1 MDRNELVKLAR
12 AKRALQRRK
21 AASHLVDFMQYD
33 SPTWQPAAHL
43 LRLCEALEAVERG
56 KIRRLMV
63 FMPPR
68 HGKSEVCSKKF
79 PSWYLG
85 RNPRKEIILCSYAA
99 DLAYDFSQLARDTLR
114 EHGPDLWK
122 VKVSSTRSAMTR
134 WGLQR
139 TRGGCVAAGVGGP
152 ITGRGAHLGII
163 DDPFKNDEEA
173 SSATYRD
180 KVWKWYQS
188 TFRTRLAPGGAIV
201 LVMTRW
207 HEDDLAGRL
216 IKEMRAGGEQWVIL
230 NMPAL
235 AEENDPLG
243 RAVGEPLWPEHGF
256 DKPWAVSLKRTL
268 GTYFW
273 EALYQQHPSTP
284 EGEILKRA
292 WWKYYRVLPYDIQYV
307 IQSWDMTFKD
317 TDGTD
322 FVVGQV
328 WGLRGADKYLLD
340 QVRARMDFPTTIEA
354 VKALTR
360 KWPQSMAIYIEDKA
374 NGPAVISTLRG
385 KIHGIIPV
393 EPMGSKIARVA
404 AVSPQV
410 EAGNVFL
417 PDPNIAP
424 WVQDFVEECAK
435 FPKGA
440 HDDQVDSMS
449 QALLKMSMPLAR
461 GMGAKPEGW

>member
-1 MDRNELVKLAR
+1 
-12 AKRALQRRK
+12 
-21 AASHLVDFMQYD
+21 
-33 SPTWQPAAHL
+33 
-43 LRLCEALEAVERG
+43 
-56 KIRRLMV
+56 
-63 FMPPR
+63 
-68 HGKSEVCSKKF
+68 
-79 PSWYLG
+79 
-85 RNPRKEIILCSYAA
+85 
-99 DLAYDFSQLARDTLR
+99 
-114 EHGPDLWK
+114 
-122 VKVSSTRSAMTR
+122 
-134 WGLQR
+134 
-139 TRGGCVAAGVGGP
+139 
-152 ITGRGAHLGII
+152 LGII